1 MNESDLVT
9 PEPGVDRSP
18 GDMSAPG
25 TYESGLVLRPVMPEA
40 ALTLLAELDDF
51 DANEQAETF
60 EYLKKALNQS
70 RAARG
75 ERLIFPDEQVDF
87 T

>member
-1 MNESDLVT
+1 MSKPDLVI
-9 PEPGVDRSP
+9 PEPGADHLSEDLPATR
-18 GDMSAPG
+18 
-25 TYESGLVLRPVMPEA
+25 TYESGLALRPVTPEA

-51 DANEQAETF
+51 DAAEQSETF
-60 EYLKKALNQS
+60 EYLKEALNQT

-75 ERLIFPDEQVDF
+75 ERLIFSDEQTDL